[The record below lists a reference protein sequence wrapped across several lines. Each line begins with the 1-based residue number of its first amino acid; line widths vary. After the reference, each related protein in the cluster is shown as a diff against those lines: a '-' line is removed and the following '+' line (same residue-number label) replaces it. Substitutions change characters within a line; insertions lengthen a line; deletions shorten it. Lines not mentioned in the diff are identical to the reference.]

1 MDEKRKPTQAVA
13 LEYDPADNAPKV
25 IAMGRGALADRI
37 IEKGQRFQYSCSS

>member
-37 IEKGQRFQYSCSS
+37 IEKAKDSNIPG

>member
-25 IAMGRGALADRI
+25 IAMDVVHWLI
-37 IEKGQRFQYSCSS
+37 VL